1 MLAARQDNGIV
12 FYDGVCGLCDRWVR
26 FVAKRDKRRTLQFAP
41 LQGET
46 AWQFPALP
54 TEMRTVIFVVNA
66 GNSRERRYLRSDA
79 ALRLLDHVGGFWRMV
94 SWLRIVPRPLRDAVY
109 DAIARR
115 RYRWFGQFDS
125 CPLPPPELRD
135 RFLP

>member
-1 MLAARQDNGIV
+1 MFAARQENGIV

-26 FVAKRDKRRTLQFAP
+26 FVLMRDKHRTLRFAP

-46 AWQFPALP
+46 ARARKNLPAELW
-54 TEMRTVIFVVNA
+54 TVVLVLKPDASDEQIFT
-66 GNSRERRYLRSDA
+66 RSEA

-94 SWLRIVPRPLRDAVY
+94 SWLRIIPRGIRDGFY
-109 DAIARR
+109 DFIARR
-115 RYRWFGQFDS
+115 RYRWFGKFES
-125 CPLPPPELRD
+125 CPLPPAEWRD